1 MTDRNDPMYVVEK
14 PQLRFAPELILDS
27 FRTYAVDLNHHKV
40 PIYVVHREFLEDE
53 SILFRHGMADIF
65 FISNKT
71 VDEDGTIVPV
81 EKVDFPIASIDSL
94 LTGDVVDP
102 TILSCIPTF
111 LDIQFD
117 HYHFRN
123 RLAQHFVDAFAG
135 GSKKRCFRF
144 DLFCSVGHFNL
155 LVMQKNNPH
164 IALHRPNRSHSS
176 GQMLTHDSI
185 FKVLPPCADLT
196 LEFESV
202 DLLFSFLLDKYN
214 FALLRAIKLF
224 QKNNQKDANC

>member
-1 MTDRNDPMYVVEK
+1 MIGYFRFDDNGVSKMGYFHKYDGNQFFSVQLFRLVEKITDRNDPMYVVEK

-27 FRTYAVDLNHHKV
+27 FRTYAVDLNHYKV

-81 EKVDFPIASIDSL
+81 DKVDFPIASIDSL

-111 LDIQFD
+111 LDIP
-117 HYHFRN
+117 RP
-123 RLAQHFVDAFAG
+123 
-135 GSKKRCFRF
+135 S
-144 DLFCSVGHFNL
+144 L
-155 LVMQKNNPH
+155 L
-164 IALHRPNRSHSS
+164 IL
-176 GQMLTHDSI
+176 
-185 FKVLPPCADLT
+185 
-196 LEFESV
+196 
-202 DLLFSFLLDKYN
+202 FLLPENGSCQKTVP
-214 FALLRAIKLF
+214 ARILRSLF
-224 QKNNQKDANC
+224 RGRRTQFGVA